1 MVGHAVR
8 AARVQV
14 IAAYPITPQTPIV
27 EQLATLTETAKLKA
41 KYIRVESEHSALAAC
56 VGAAYVGARTFTAT
70 SSHGL
75 VYMHEMLHWTSGSR
89 LPVVMAVVNRALG
102 PPWNIWVDHTDSLSQ
117 RDTGWIQIYCASNQ
131 EIFDSVIQ
139 CYRACESQ
147 DISLPAMVCLEGVN
161 LSHTLMPA
169 VLPEQQEVDVFLPP
183 FKPVWTLNPDEPG
196 SASNIFAP
204 AEYMKLREKL
214 QQAMDGAKE
223 TLPRIAKEY
232 SHHFGLPYRG
242 GMVET
247 YQCEDAEIAIL
258 ALGGLASEAKDAVD
272 GLRMKGHRVGLIR
285 VRVFRPFPAN
295 EIRKIAKTV
304 RTIVVFDRDVSA
316 GMEGILFTE
325 VKSALFGELSKLE
338 VAGFIVGLGGVDV
351 TSVQIAGL
359 VKKCIKEKIQ
369 GGSIWYQG

>member
-1 MVGHAVR
+1 
-8 AARVQV
+8 
-14 IAAYPITPQTPIV
+14 
-27 EQLATLTETAKLKA
+27 
-41 KYIRVESEHSALAAC
+41 
-56 VGAAYVGARTFTAT
+56 
-70 SSHGL
+70 
-75 VYMHEMLHWTSGSR
+75 
-89 LPVVMAVVNRALG
+89 
-102 PPWNIWVDHTDSLSQ
+102 
-117 RDTGWIQIYCASNQ
+117 
-131 EIFDSVIQ
+131 
-139 CYRACESQ
+139 
-147 DISLPAMVCLEGVN
+147 
-161 LSHTLMPA
+161 
-169 VLPEQQEVDVFLPP
+169 
-183 FKPVWTLNPDEPG
+183 
-196 SASNIFAP
+196 
-204 AEYMKLREKL
+204 MKLREKL